1 MNPPQIIS
9 TVVPIPQV
17 SPDGGLNPH
26 FYITHKEIQRALDAA
41 KLSPSSINPQ
51 EHAQVLVPTLP
62 VVPAKIIP
70 VPVGVTAAPSSLALT
85 GHLVS
90 VTMVFTAADKSYGGR
105 VAKVVMKK
113 NQYSPGVNMGPGFKF
128 AWTGSP

>member
-1 MNPPQIIS
+1 MCSLLFHDNLNID
-9 TVVPIPQV
+9 TFT
-17 SPDGGLNPH
+17 DGGLNPH

-70 VPVGVTAAPSSLALT
+70 VPVGVTAAPCKL
-85 GHLVS
+85 LVHH
-90 VTMVFTAADKSYGGR
+90 AY
-105 VAKVVMKK
+105 
-113 NQYSPGVNMGPGFKF
+113 
-128 AWTGSP
+128 